1 MERKARPGRMMEQQS
16 LLGGIDLVA
25 PAERRGQGRTL
36 HVDSRW
42 KVGFA
47 AALALVVE
55 HGKKA
60 QERAQLPARTRCPR
74 CQRMG
79 DTLRDFGLRSMRGR
93 RLPQSWCRT
102 CRSVHT
108 ARRSP
113 NQPDLLGNTAA

>member
-1 MERKARPGRMMEQQS
+1 MMEQQS

-102 CRSVHT
+102 CRSVHV
-108 ARRSP
+108 ARRPP
-113 NQPDLLGNTAA
+113 NQADLLGNTAA